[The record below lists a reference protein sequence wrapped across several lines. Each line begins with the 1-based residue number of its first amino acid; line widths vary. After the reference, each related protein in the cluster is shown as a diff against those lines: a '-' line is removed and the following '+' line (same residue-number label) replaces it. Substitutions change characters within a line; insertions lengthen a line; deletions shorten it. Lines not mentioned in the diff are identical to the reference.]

1 MRVLLA
7 TTVLFGAALVGYLS
21 PRAVLAQDAVLSHA
35 GIVQGEKVRLVA
47 EPDRGAQEC
56 TVIGIR
62 GDFIGCRNERQG
74 IGSSGGYTRWYNLR
88 LIVRID
94 RPAQE

>member
-1 MRVLLA
+1 MRLFLTA
-7 TTVLFGAALVGYLS
+7 TVLVGAALVAYLS
-21 PRAVLAQDAVLSHA
+21 PRAVSAQDAVLSQA
-35 GIVQGEKVRLVA
+35 GITPGEKVRLVA

-74 IGSSGGYTRWYNLR
+74 TGPTSYTRWYNLR

-94 RPAQE
+94 RAAQE